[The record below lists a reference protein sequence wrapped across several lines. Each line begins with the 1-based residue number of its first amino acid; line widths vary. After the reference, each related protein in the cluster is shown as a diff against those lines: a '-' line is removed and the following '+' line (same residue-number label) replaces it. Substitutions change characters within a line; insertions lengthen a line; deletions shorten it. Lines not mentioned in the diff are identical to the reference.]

1 MLFFPREH
9 FLGKSWCFQNTMEQ
23 DGSHSSRCFLQWNSP
38 CLVCWTVHEGTS
50 KMFFY
55 NIILQGGGFP
65 PLLACEWLVPG
76 RQGWKQCCAWC
87 NIFSFL
93 LLLSFLLKSLH
104 FSHNISLA
112 ECRRDSRNGKDGP
125 GENPEALHVLTTP
138 RIFKIIEVNLDNL
151 S

>member
-104 FSHNISLA
+104 FSHNISH
-112 ECRRDSRNGKDGP
+112 SNTS
-125 GENPEALHVLTTP
+125 LTIVDKFHMIVTHLSVFTP
-138 RIFKIIEVNLDNL
+138 FYTFHKLL
-151 S
+151 P